1 MYVHVKSVNIF
12 PFSSQELEQVFRG
25 MMRSVEFDE
34 CEGMNTHLLF
44 AAHKAVSAGS
54 QRGPAVPLVTLHI
67 IFIDAMSQY
76 LWWRW

>member
-1 MYVHVKSVNIF
+1 MYVHVKFVSIF

-25 MMRSVEFDE
+25 MLRSVGFDE
-34 CEGMNTHLLF
+34 YEGMNTHLLF

-54 QRGPAVPLVTLHI
+54 QRGPAVPLVTLPV

-76 LWWRW
+76 LCWWW